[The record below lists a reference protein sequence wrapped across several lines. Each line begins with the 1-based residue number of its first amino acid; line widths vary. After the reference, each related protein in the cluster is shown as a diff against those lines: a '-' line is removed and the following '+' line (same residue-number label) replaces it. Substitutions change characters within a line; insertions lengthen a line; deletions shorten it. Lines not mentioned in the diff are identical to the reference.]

1 MTTHEKEQCKEL
13 IELLLSNRISQEER
27 SKLLLLLDSDEG
39 KEQFDQLIREN
50 FDRQKLDME
59 EDTYQDALLFFQ
71 QIKNGQQKGYPLQ
84 SVTQNRNGKKINMVV
99 RWAAAA
105 AIAGGVIAGFLWT
118 EKRTPEKQP
127 VLAAQS
133 TRFKNDVQPGTNKA
147 TLTLSNGKTITL
159 DDADNGMLASQGG
172 TNVVKK
178 ADGEIDYVA
187 NGKGAQVEYNT
198 ITVPVSGQYKLTLA
212 DGTKVW
218 LDALS
223 SLHYPVSFTG
233 KEREVEI
240 TGQAYFEVAK
250 NPSQPFHVK
259 VKNTIV
265 EVLGTHF
272 NINAYDNE
280 TAVRTTLA
288 EGKVKVVESGKSVL
302 LQPGQQCMSNNSNGN
317 LKLADNVN
325 MEEVLA
331 WKDGVFRFDGSTV
344 QTIMHQMERWY
355 GVNVVYD
362 DKVEGEF
369 VAEIPRDVPISE
381 VLKLLELTKK
391 VHFKING
398 KTISVTK

>member
-1 MTTHEKEQCKEL
+1 MTSNEKEQCKEL
-13 IELLLSNRISQEER
+13 LELLLSNRISQEER
-27 SKLLLLLDSDEG
+27 AKLLLLLDNEEG
-39 KEQFDQLIREN
+39 KAQIEQVMREN
-50 FDRQKLDME
+50 FERQRLDTE
-59 EDTYQDALLFFQ
+59 EDRYEDALLFFQ
-71 QIKNGQQKGYPLQ
+71 QIKNGHQKTYPLQ
-84 SVTQNRNGKKINMVV
+84 SVSGNNSGNKRSMVV
-99 RWAAAA
+99 RWTAAA
-105 AIAGGVIAGFLWT
+105 AIAGGLIAGFLWM
-118 EKRTPEKQP
+118 EKRAPEKQP
-127 VLAAQS
+127 VLATQS
-133 TRFKNDVQPGTNKA
+133 KRFKNDVQPGTNKA
-147 TLTLSNGKTITL
+147 TLTLSNGKTISL

-178 ADGEIDYVA
+178 ANGEIDYVA
-187 NGKGAQVEYNT
+187 NGKGAQEEYNT

-223 SLHYPVSFTG
+223 SIHYPVSFTG
-233 KEREVEI
+233 KDREVEI

-259 VKNTIV
+259 VKNTVV
-265 EVLGTHF
+265 EVLGTNF

-280 TAVRTTLA
+280 TAVRTTLS
-288 EGKVKVVESGKSVL
+288 EGKVKVVESSKSVV
-302 LQPGQQCMSNNSNGN
+302 LQPGQQCMSNNSTGY
-317 LKLADNVN
+317 LKLAENVN
-325 MEEVLA
+325 MDEVLA
-331 WKDGVFRFDGSTV
+331 WKDGVFHFDGSSV

-355 GVNVVYD
+355 GVTVVYD

-369 VAEIPRDVPISE
+369 VAEIPRSVPLSE